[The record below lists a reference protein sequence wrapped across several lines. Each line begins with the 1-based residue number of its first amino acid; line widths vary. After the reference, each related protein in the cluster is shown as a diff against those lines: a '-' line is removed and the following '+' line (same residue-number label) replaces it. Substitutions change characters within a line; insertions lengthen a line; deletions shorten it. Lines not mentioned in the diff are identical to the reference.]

1 MIAPSP
7 IRRTFELLCYVGAAL
22 LAIVAWQDYQA
33 EAQRRAAGLFDS
45 GSLGPGTRLIEFAPN
60 SLANRGSL
68 IVIQLSQR
76 RVQLHRQDRLVESY
90 PVAIGKAD
98 WQTPMGEFVVQT
110 MRRHPTWQHPITKED
125 IGPGPENPLGSRWI
139 GFWQDGRHHI
149 GLHGTNQE
157 DSIGQAVSHGC
168 VRMREADIQ
177 ALFEQVSIGTPVV
190 VER

>member
-7 IRRTFELLCYVGAAL
+7 IRRTFEVLCYLGAAL
-22 LAIVAWQDYQA
+22 LTVGAWHDYRV
-33 EAQRRAAGLFDS
+33 EAQRRAAGLFD
-45 GSLGPGTRLIEFAPN
+45 PGIFRRSANLIEFAPD

-76 RVQLHRQDRLVESY
+76 RVQLYRQDRVVESY
-90 PVAIGKAD
+90 PVGIGQND
-98 WQTPMGEFVVQT
+98 WQTPVGEFVVQN
-110 MRRHPTWQHPITKED
+110 MRRDPVWQHPITKEA
-125 IGPGPENPLGSRWI
+125 IGPGPDNPLGSRWI
-139 GFWQDGRHHI
+139 GFWQDGRHYI

-157 DSIGQAVSHGC
+157 DSIGRAVSHGC
-168 VRMREADIQ
+168 VRMREEDIQ